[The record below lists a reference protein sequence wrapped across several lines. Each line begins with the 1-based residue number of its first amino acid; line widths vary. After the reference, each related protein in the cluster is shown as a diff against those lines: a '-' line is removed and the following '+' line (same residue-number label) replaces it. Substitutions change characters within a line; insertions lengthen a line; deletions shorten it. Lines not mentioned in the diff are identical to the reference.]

1 MDNGKNNILNSLKLE
16 LGRLLI
22 MSSGVFLFILF
33 FQPFPLLTLNYDNRL
48 LFVLGFGAITFFITF
63 IVLILLP
70 LLLPRL
76 FTISDWEHGPPL
88 GQSLLFIVIST
99 TAFAFYIRYVGHV
112 NLSLYIMFKV
122 ALVCLFPLIIL
133 IVLYRNKSLKQ
144 AVSILQEQNKEYYA
158 KIERYEKS
166 GGEDVIDIVSDNKSD
181 RLNLKFNDI
190 VFVKSADNY
199 IEICY
204 MEGESVENKM
214 LRSTLRNIE
223 SQLANHMNFI
233 RCHRTRIINILYIE
247 KLVRS
252 YGTYSI
258 KLNCCDENI
267 PVSRQYLMQVR
278 VAITDFE

>member
-1 MDNGKNNILNSLKLE
+1 MDNGKNNIVNSLKLE

-33 FQPFPLLTLNYDNRL
+33 FQPFPLETLNYDNRL

-76 FTISDWEHGPPL
+76 FTISDWEYGPPL
-88 GQSLLFIVIST
+88 GQSLLFIVITT

-158 KIERYEKS
+158 KIERYENS

-199 IEICY
+199 IEICF
-204 MEGESVENKM
+204 MEGESVEKKM

-223 SQLANHMNFI
+223 AQLSNHMNFI

-252 YGTYSI
+252 YGTYNI

>member
-1 MDNGKNNILNSLKLE
+1 VNSLKLE

-33 FQPFPLLTLNYDNRL
+33 FQPFSLETLNYDNRL

-63 IVLILLP
+63 IVFVLLP

-76 FTISDWEHGPPL
+76 FTISDWEYGPPL
-88 GQSLLFIVIST
+88 GQSLLFIVITT

-158 KIERYEKS
+158 KIERYENS
-166 GGEDVIDIVSDNKSD
+166 SGEDIIDIVSDNKSD

-199 IEICY
+199 IEICF
-204 MEGESVENKM
+204 MEGESVEKKM

-233 RCHRTRIINILYIE
+233 RCHRTHIINILFIE

-252 YGTYSI
+252 YGAYSI

-278 VAITDFE
+278 VAITEFE